1 MHLSARLPK
10 LVKDH
15 GRAIIDGG
23 HDLTVEAIHGPERR
37 VLAVSSHPGD
47 EGLILGAPGRQ
58 GTDPHGHQR
67 VVAVL
72 AGEKPLHA
80 AGTRV
85 VHEVNGSVMADEVV
99 PHD

>member
-1 MHLSARLPK
+1 MDLSARLPT
-10 LVKDH
+10 LVEDTC
-15 GRAIIDGG
+15 RSVIDGG

-37 VLAVSSHPGD
+37 VLAVSSHPVD
-47 EGLILGAPGRQ
+47 EGLIIRAPGRQ
-58 GTDPHGHQR
+58 GADPHGHQR

-85 VHEVNGSVMADEVV
+85 VHEVNGSVIADEVV